1 MINGLTFRKMT
12 KWKKDAKEFI
22 VSVNYND
29 ARGSQCNIPK
39 PILEFLGE
47 PDRLK
52 FVISGKSV
60 KIKSEP

>member
-1 MINGLTFRKMT
+1 MT
-12 KWKKDAKEFI
+12 KWKKDAKEFV